1 VVLRKPVQIIVMS
14 VTVVT
19 LPVFIEL
26 LRDAAYT
33 LSRDRHVIVTV
44 TVTEETPY
52 LSGFLAGVTVM
63 TLMTMICGRFLA
75 GVPLIGQGL
84 VSPPESSPHGDQ
96 APQSDYCRLFV
107 RQAPSAIRSIR
118 CSVARA
124 SPIAVWSAP
133 TSFWFL

>member
-1 VVLRKPVQIIVMS
+1 VVLRKAVQIIVMS

-52 LSGFLAGVTVM
+52 LISGLLATVTAM
-63 TLMTMICGRFLA
+63 TVIYG
-75 GVPLIGQGL
+75 LIL
-84 VSPPESSPHGDQ
+84 DRVRSS
-96 APQSDYCRLFV
+96 
-107 RQAPSAIRSIR
+107 
-118 CSVARA
+118 
-124 SPIAVWSAP
+124 
-133 TSFWFL
+133 TS